1 MSCST
6 RFVFPFGLKLQKYLL
21 FCEIKFLICIPEINS
36 VKFAIF
42 KTQFAKVSS
51 LEIFSHQNIFFW
63 GIINLTNGKGSHAQK
78 RSMLKNAFSVV
89 YSLLKIKSKAY
100 ILENIFTIL
109 SGRINHVGKKCRC
122 DAMILL
128 FTSAIASTFT
138 EYRRDLERLTSIW
151 KTYFLYISEFEHKYI
166 T

>member
-109 SGRINHVGKKCRC
+109 SGRINHVGKKVPMWYNDFAFHVSNRV
-122 DAMILL
+122 DIYRMPTWFRKTDINLENLL
-128 FTSAIASTFT
+128 PV
-138 EYRRDLERLTSIW
+138 
-151 KTYFLYISEFEHKYI
+151 YFWVW